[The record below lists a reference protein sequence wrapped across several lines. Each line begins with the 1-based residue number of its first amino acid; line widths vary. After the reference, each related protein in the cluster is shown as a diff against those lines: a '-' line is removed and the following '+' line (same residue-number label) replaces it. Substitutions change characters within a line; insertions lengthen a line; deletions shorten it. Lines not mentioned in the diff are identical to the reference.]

1 MFFMFF
7 VLGLIVGICVSV
19 VVVCFNGVKVKMII
33 VGVQCWRTYYINFGA
48 GPNRTCISSL
58 SLPLDQLIH
67 YMKYAP
73 FKEIHTVL
81 Y

>member
-1 MFFMFF
+1 MFFMVF
-7 VLGLIVGICVSV
+7 VLGLIVGIRVSV
-19 VVVCFNGVKVKMII
+19 VVVCFNGVKVII
-33 VGVQCWRTYYINFGA
+33 VGVLCWRTYYINFGA
-48 GPNRTCISSL
+48 GPNITCISSL

-67 YMKYAP
+67 YMSYAP